1 MYMYWCMGIEK
12 EFLKGKIPNA
22 KATPYPT
29 SKLWSKQK
37 SNFKFENGKLTNVK
51 KGYVDANDMNT
62 AFIIPNTKNTGIS
75 VALNMQDTKE
85 FEPASVLIS
94 HAWNEDM
101 EEVLGILE
109 LMKRKKIKMQD
120 GKFFDENTPLW
131 FW

>member
-1 MYMYWCMGIEK
+1 MYWCMGIQEK
-12 EFLKGKIPNA
+12 FGKGEIPNA
-22 KATPYPT
+22 KAVPHPT
-29 SKLWSKQK
+29 SKLWMNQK
-37 SNFKFENGKLTNVK
+37 TNVKFVNGEKTDIK
-51 KGYVDANDMNT
+51 KGYVDAHDMNT

-75 VALNMQDTKE
+75 VALNMQDTKKI
-85 FEPASVLIS
+85 EPASVLIS